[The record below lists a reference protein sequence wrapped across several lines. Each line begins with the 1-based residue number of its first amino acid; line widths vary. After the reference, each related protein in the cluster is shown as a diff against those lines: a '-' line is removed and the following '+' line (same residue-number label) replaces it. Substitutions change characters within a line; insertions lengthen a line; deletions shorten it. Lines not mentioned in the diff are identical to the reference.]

1 LLVWYKREFEW
12 EEVNTLWEALWT
24 DYYSS
29 QYHLF
34 LALAVLSDNERI
46 MKQNLR
52 RFDEVLKYMNDL
64 SGRMKLHDLLV
75 RSELL
80 FLRFRRMVDLIDRET
95 TNSTSSSDSQQ
106 MKINPDLR
114 QLLSRKIVVQKE
126 EVRPEGVGGG

>member
-1 LLVWYKREFEW
+1 
-12 EEVNTLWEALWT
+12 WT